1 MLPLPV
7 TNLVACFA
15 RAASILPKIRFKKWV
30 RMHHQCNLRC
40 MSLLMRNL
48 STLLPL
54 PSAALCV
61 HAAVDEFDTDG
72 DGLLGFEEFVA
83 IMKRDGFQG
92 TDAIVREAVAKE
104 QKRTGVSASDLWP
117 AAEQAAAPIPGSPA
131 SGDAGRILAAFG
143 LFDLDGDGKISCAE
157 IGDVM
162 RSLGF
167 YPTDDDIE
175 ELVKVFDQDG
185 DDLINFPE
193 VCRRALDVLL
203 ASLRSQ
209 LMLGSLSGHAV
220 CRTIPNL
227 TCSCS

>member
-104 QKRTGVSASDLWP
+104 RSVP
-117 AAEQAAAPIPGSPA
+117 A
-131 SGDAGRILAAFG
+131 
-143 LFDLDGDGKISCAE
+143 
-157 IGDVM
+157 
-162 RSLGF
+162 
-167 YPTDDDIE
+167 
-175 ELVKVFDQDG
+175 
-185 DDLINFPE
+185 
-193 VCRRALDVLL
+193 
-203 ASLRSQ
+203 
-209 LMLGSLSGHAV
+209 
-220 CRTIPNL
+220 
-227 TCSCS
+227 